1 MVTLTVGD
9 VAAAVVTVAA
19 NFEIGAGVVLSAA
32 VAAEF
37 VVDIV
42 AVVVVERS
50 AAAAAERAHVTNTVV
65 ARMPEFADF
74 DPSAN
79 CLLHDSTDLVVGA
92 SAVVAVVAAVAV
104 DFQVKVEQHGGFLA
118 GHN

>member
-50 AAAAAERAHVTNTVV
+50 AAAAERAHVTNTVV

-92 SAVVAVVAAVAV
+92 SAVVAAVAAVAV

>member
-42 AVVVVERS
+42 VVVVVERS
-50 AAAAAERAHVTNTVV
+50 AAAAERAHVTNTVV

-74 DPSAN
+74 DPIGK
-79 CLLHDSTDLVVGA
+79 LFA
-92 SAVVAVVAAVAV
+92 S
-104 DFQVKVEQHGGFLA
+104 
-118 GHN
+118 